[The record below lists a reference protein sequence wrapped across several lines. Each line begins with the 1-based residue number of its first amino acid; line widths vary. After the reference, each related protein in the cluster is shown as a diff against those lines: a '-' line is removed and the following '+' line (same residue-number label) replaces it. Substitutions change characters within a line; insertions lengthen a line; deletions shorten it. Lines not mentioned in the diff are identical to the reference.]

1 MKSHDSP
8 HRAIIKRCAGLA
20 TQIIIRCLSAGKE
33 NLNVAQTDLSIS
45 VRLGSSLGHRC
56 LDDDDVFTLRKT
68 AVCMFLSQFPA
79 LMRKILGLAHC
90 EASSVRLC
98 DSLCTA
104 TLVNRD
110 WRELQE
116 LQELQEAAQALH
128 TGCARLGRRARHV
141 SSHRC

>member
-1 MKSHDSP
+1 
-8 HRAIIKRCAGLA
+8 
-20 TQIIIRCLSAGKE
+20 
-33 NLNVAQTDLSIS
+33 
-45 VRLGSSLGHRC
+45 
-56 LDDDDVFTLRKT
+56 
-68 AVCMFLSQFPA
+68 
-79 LMRKILGLAHC
+79 MRKILGLAHC

-110 WRELQE
+110 GRE

>member
-56 LDDDDVFTLRKT
+56 LYT